1 MEERDDWKLGDE
13 GDPVTCPR
21 CGKSNRA
28 GLSYCAICGSPFTDA
43 LEADPGALRDLGQA
57 MGRRPR
63 TRRAAPQHSLRAWT
77 ISAVLLLAITVV
89 LAWLQAREEPYLLE
103 DLMHAI
109 QATPLPAPEPDPDPT
124 EVATRV
130 PAPTRT
136 PPPPPP
142 SPSPVPAAVPA
153 PPPVVA
159 TRTAEP
165 PLPRPEPTARPVAAP
180 TRRPAPPARRTEV
193 PRPRRTEMPELPIEP
208 EDEATPGFPRVA
220 ATEKPSLG
228 TDLQDATRRY
238 RAAVDVHNARVDEY
252 NTLADEIQRRNAWDD
267 SEASVELRRRLDR
280 AREAVESAR
289 VEAEMLRTRMEAIRI
304 EYR

>member
-13 GDPVTCPR
+13 GEPVTCPH

-28 GLSYCAICGSPFTDA
+28 GLSYCTICGSPFADA
-43 LEADPGALRDLGQA
+43 LEADPESLRDLGEA

-63 TRRAAPQHSLRAWT
+63 TRRAPPQHSLRAWT
-77 ISAVLLLAITVV
+77 ISAVLLLAVTVV
-89 LAWLQAREEPYLLE
+89 LAWLQTREEPYLLE
-103 DLMHAI
+103 DLIDAI
-109 QATPLPAPEPDPDPT
+109 QATPLPPPEPDPDPT
-124 EVATRV
+124 AIATRV
-130 PAPTRT
+130 PVPTRT

-142 SPSPVPAAVPA
+142 PPSPVPAAAPA

-159 TRTAEP
+159 TQTAEP
-165 PLPRPEPTARPVAAP
+165 PLPRPEPTARPVIAP
-180 TRRPAPPARRTEV
+180 TRRPAPPARRTEA
-193 PRPRRTEMPELPIEP
+193 PRPRRTEVPEVPAAP
-208 EDEATPGFPRVA
+208 EEEATPGFPRVA

-228 TDLQDATRRY
+228 SDLQDASRRY

-252 NTLADEIQRRNAWDD
+252 NALADEIQRRNAWDD

-289 VEAEMLRTRMEAIRI
+289 VEAEMLRTQMEGVRTR
-304 EYR
+304 YR

>member
-1 MEERDDWKLGDE
+1 MEERDDWKLGDDGE
-13 GDPVTCPR
+13 PVTCPH

-28 GLSYCAICGSPFTDA
+28 GLAYCTICGTPFAEA
-43 LEADPGALRDLGQA
+43 LEADPGSLRGLGEA
-57 MGRRPR
+57 MGGRPR
-63 TRRAAPQHSLRAWT
+63 PRRAAPQHSLRAWT
-77 ISAVLLLAITVV
+77 ISAALLLAIVVV
-89 LAWLQAREEPYLLE
+89 LAWLQTREDPYLLE
-103 DLMHAI
+103 DLMDAI
-109 QATPLPAPEPDPDPT
+109 QATPLPPPEPDPT
-124 EVATRV
+124 EAATRV
-130 PAPTRT
+130 PVPTRT

-142 SPSPVPAAVPA
+142 PPSPIPAAVPA

-159 TRTAEP
+159 TQTAEP

-180 TRRPAPPARRTEV
+180 TRRPAPPARPTEV
-193 PRPRRTEMPELPIEP
+193 PRPRRTQMPEVPTAA

-238 RAAVDVHNARVDEY
+238 RAAVDVHNSRVDEY
-252 NTLADEIQRRNAWDD
+252 NDLADEIQRRNAWDD

-289 VEAEMLRTRMEAIRI
+289 VEAEMLRTQMEAVRTR
-304 EYR
+304 YR

>member
-13 GDPVTCPR
+13 GDPVTCPH

-28 GLSYCAICGSPFTDA
+28 GLTYCAICGSALRDA
-43 LEADPGALRDLGQA
+43 LEADPEALRDLGEA

-63 TRRAAPQHSLRAWT
+63 TRRALPQHSLRAWT
-77 ISAVLLLAITVV
+77 ISAVLLLAVTVV
-89 LAWLQAREEPYLLE
+89 LAWLQTREEPYLLE

-130 PAPTRT
+130 PLPTRT

-142 SPSPVPAAVPA
+142 PPSTIPAAVPA

-165 PLPRPEPTARPVAAP
+165 SLPRPEPTARPVTAP
-180 TRRPAPPARRTEV
+180 TRRPAPPAGRTEV
-193 PRPRRTEMPELPIEP
+193 PRPRRTEIPEPPIAP

-252 NTLADEIQRRNAWDD
+252 NALADEIQRRNAWDD

-289 VEAEMLRTRMEAIRI
+289 VEAEMLRTQMEAIRTQ
-304 EYR
+304 YR

>member
-13 GDPVTCPR
+13 GEPTTCPH

-28 GLSYCAICGSPFTDA
+28 GLTYCAICGSPLADA
-43 LEADPGALRDLGQA
+43 LETDPGSLRDLGEA

-63 TRRAAPQHSLRAWT
+63 PRRTPAAHSLRSWT
-77 ISAVLLLAITVV
+77 ISAVLLLAVTVV
-89 LAWLQAREEPYLLE
+89 LAWLQTREEPYLLE
-103 DLMHAI
+103 DLIHAI
-109 QATPLPAPEPDPDPT
+109 QATATPPPPDPEPT
-124 EVATRV
+124 EAVTRV

-142 SPSPVPAAVPA
+142 PPSPVPAAVPA

-165 PLPRPEPTARPVAAP
+165 ALPRPEPTARPVAGP
-180 TRRPAPPARRTEV
+180 TRRPAPPARRTEM
-193 PRPRRTEMPELPIEP
+193 PRPRRTEMPENLIEP
-208 EDEATPGFPRVA
+208 DDEATPVFPRVA

-228 TDLQDATRRY
+228 SDLQDATRRY

-252 NTLADEIQRRNAWDD
+252 NALADEIQRRNAWDD

-280 AREAVESAR
+280 AREAVEGAR
-289 VEAEMLRTRMEAIRI
+289 VEAEMLRTQMEAVRTR
-304 EYR
+304 YR

>member
-13 GDPVTCPR
+13 GEPVTCPH

-28 GLSYCAICGSPFTDA
+28 GLSYCTICGSPFADA
-43 LEADPGALRDLGQA
+43 LEPDPGSLRELGEA

-77 ISAVLLLAITVV
+77 ISAVLLLAATVV
-89 LAWLQAREEPYLLE
+89 LAWLQTREEPYLLE

-124 EVATRV
+124 ELATRV
-130 PAPTRT
+130 PVPTRT

-142 SPSPVPAAVPA
+142 LPSPVPAAVPA

-159 TRTAEP
+159 TQTAEP
-165 PLPRPEPTARPVAAP
+165 VLPRPEPTARPVAAP
-180 TRRPAPPARRTEV
+180 TRRPAPPPRRTEV
-193 PRPRRTEMPELPIEP
+193 PRARRTEAPEVPPAPVVE
-208 EDEATPGFPRVA
+208 ETPGFPRVA
-220 ATEKPSLG
+220 VTEKPSLG
-228 TDLQDATRRY
+228 SDLQDATRRY
-238 RAAVDVHNARVDEY
+238 RAAVDVHNDRVDEY
-252 NTLADEIQRRNAWDD
+252 NALADEIQRRNAWDD

-289 VEAEMLRTRMEAIRI
+289 VEAEMLRTQMESIRTQ
-304 EYR
+304 YR